1 MYMDSLL
8 YYKALADET
17 RIRLLNL
24 LMHHELNVN
33 EIVMVMGMGQPRI
46 SRHLKILTDCG
57 LLKSRRDG
65 LWVFYSASKDGRG
78 GHFNDFFN
86 KFIAGDKELNSDYA
100 TMKSI
105 LEEGLKEKTRFF
117 DSIAPNWD
125 DIKQT
130 IFGDLNISGEILER
144 VNQCD
149 VAADLGCGTG
159 ELLPYMK
166 QKAKRVIGVD
176 KSPKMLEEAGHRLAS
191 NDRGIE
197 LRIGEIEH
205 LPMRD
210 GEADTAVMNMVLHH
224 LPSPDA
230 GIYEA
235 GRVLKSGGSLIIV
248 DLEKHQNEEMRKNY
262 EHRWLG
268 FTRKNIERWLGAG
281 GFSPREFMQYDV
293 RNGLKI
299 NLYVSEKE

>member
-1 MYMDSLL
+1 MDSVL
-8 YYKALADET
+8 YYKALADVT

-24 LMHHELNVN
+24 LIHHELNVN
-33 EIVMVMGMGQPRI
+33 EIVTVMKMGQSRI

-65 LWVFYSASKDGRG
+65 LWVFYSAGKEGRG
-78 GHFNDFFN
+78 GHFNEFFH
-86 KFIAGDKELNSDYA
+86 KFIEGDSELNSDYA
-100 TMKSI
+100 VMKGI

-117 DSIAPNWD
+117 DSIASNWD
-125 DIKQT
+125 DIKQN

-144 VNQCD
+144 IKQCD

-176 KSPKMLEEAGHRLAS
+176 KSPKMLEEAEHRLAS
-191 NDRGIE
+191 NGKGIE

-210 GEADTAVMNMVLHH
+210 GEADTAVINMVLHH

-268 FTRKNIERWLGAG
+268 FTRRNIERWLGTG
-281 GFSPREFMQYDV
+281 GFIPREFVQYDV

>member
-1 MYMDSLL
+1 MDSVL
-8 YYKALADET
+8 YFKAVADVT

-24 LMHHELNVN
+24 LIHNELNVN
-33 EIVMVMGMGQPRI
+33 EIVTVMNMGQSRI

-65 LWVFYSASKDGRG
+65 LWVFYSASKEGRG
-78 GHFNDFFN
+78 GNFNEFFH
-86 KFIAGDKELNSDYA
+86 KFIADDSELNSDYA
-100 TMKSI
+100 VMKGI
-105 LEEGLKEKTRFF
+105 LDEGLKEKTRFF
-117 DSIAPNWD
+117 DSIASNWD

-144 VNQCD
+144 IQQCD

-176 KSPKMLEEAGHRLAS
+176 KSPRMLEEAQNRLAS
-191 NDRGIE
+191 NGKGIE

-210 GEADTAVMNMVLHH
+210 SEADTAVINMVLHH

-235 GRVLKSGGSLIIV
+235 GRVLKKGGSLIIV
-248 DLEKHQNEEMRKNY
+248 DLEKHQNEEMRKKY

-281 GFSPREFMQYDV
+281 GFTPREFVQYDV

-299 NLYVSEKE
+299 NLYVSEKA

>member
-1 MYMDSLL
+1 
-8 YYKALADET
+8 
-17 RIRLLNL
+17 
-24 LMHHELNVN
+24 
-33 EIVMVMGMGQPRI
+33 
-46 SRHLKILTDCG
+46 
-57 LLKSRRDG
+57 
-65 LWVFYSASKDGRG
+65 
-78 GHFNDFFN
+78 
-86 KFIAGDKELNSDYA
+86 
-100 TMKSI
+100 MKGI

-117 DSIAPNWD
+117 DSIASNWD
-125 DIKQT
+125 DIKQN

-144 VNQCD
+144 IKQCD

-176 KSPKMLEEAGHRLAS
+176 KSPKMLEEAERRLAS
-191 NDRGIE
+191 NGKGIE

-210 GEADTAVMNMVLHH
+210 GEADTAVINMVLHH

-281 GFSPREFMQYDV
+281 GFTPREFVQYDV

>member
-1 MYMDSLL
+1 MDSVL
-8 YYKALADET
+8 YYKAQADVT

-24 LMHHELNVN
+24 LLHHELNVN

-78 GHFNDFFN
+78 GNFNEFYY
-86 KFIAGDKELNSDYA
+86 KFIAGDSELNSDYA
-100 TMKSI
+100 AMKGV
-105 LEEGLKEKTRFF
+105 LEEGSRERTRFF
-117 DSIAPNWD
+117 DSIASNWD
-125 DIKQT
+125 DIKQS
-130 IFGDLNISGEILER
+130 IFGDLNISSEILER
-144 VNQCD
+144 IKQCD

-176 KSPKMLEEAGHRLAS
+176 KSPKMLEEAEHRLAS
-191 NDRGIE
+191 NGRGIE

-210 GEADTAVMNMVLHH
+210 GEADTAVINMVLHH

-230 GIYEA
+230 GIHEA

-281 GFSPREFMQYDV
+281 GFLPREFVQYDV

-299 NLYVSEKE
+299 DLYVSEKE

>member
-1 MYMDSLL
+1 MDTVL

-33 EIVMVMGMGQPRI
+33 EIVSVMGMGQPRI

-65 LWVFYSASKDGRG
+65 LWVFYSASTDGHG
-78 GHFNDFFN
+78 SQFNEFFN
-86 KFIAGDKELNSDYA
+86 KFIAVDYELNSDY
-100 TMKSI
+100 TVMKGI
-105 LEEGLKEKTRFF
+105 LEEGLREKTRFF
-117 DSIAPNWD
+117 DSIASNWD
-125 DIKQT
+125 DIKQS
-130 IFGDLNISGEILER
+130 IFGELNISGEILER
-144 VNQCD
+144 MKQCD

-159 ELLPYMK
+159 ELLPYIK

-176 KSPKMLEEAGHRLAS
+176 KSPKMLEEAEHRLAS
-191 NDRGIE
+191 NGRGIE

-210 GEADTAVMNMVLHH
+210 GEADSAVINMVLHH

-268 FTRKNIERWLGAG
+268 FTRKNIERWLVAG
-281 GFSPREFMQYDV
+281 GFAPREFVQFDV